1 MKALVVCARR
11 YNGHELWTT
20 LGTLQEAG
28 IEFEVTST
36 ELTIADEVTHQK
48 NVIERTMKDIDPLII
63 GSNGVFQG
71 VMFISGNMQDTELHW
86 MHPKCLDYVHAAYS
100 QELPLA
106 AICCSTPIIREAVKG
121 RTVSCFPLNRIKE
134 MLEDAGATIS
144 NISISCDGSLLTAE
158 HQMASQKWASLFVQ
172 LMKGEEPS
180 LDLADSGFVPT
191 GKTPRKPPKGLEERQ
206 VVK

>member
-63 GSNGVFQG
+63 GSNGNNHNLSTYNTSI
-71 VMFISGNMQDTELHW
+71 FI
-86 MHPKCLDYVHAAYS
+86 
-100 QELPLA
+100 
-106 AICCSTPIIREAVKG
+106 I
-121 RTVSCFPLNRIKE
+121 F
-134 MLEDAGATIS
+134 
-144 NISISCDGSLLTAE
+144 
-158 HQMASQKWASLFVQ
+158 
-172 LMKGEEPS
+172 
-180 LDLADSGFVPT
+180 
-191 GKTPRKPPKGLEERQ
+191 
-206 VVK
+206 